1 MEIRNFDISKL
12 TVKDIKTY
20 MLSGEKRVLIK
31 RGVEIATLMDDERAN
46 GFRRLVAE
54 GKAYAPLVVDPLAKE
69 LFLDAVLYC
78 NYLGLTPDEFG
89 EEDFDFVR
97 YNDYYGQLQGLMKT
111 SKDTKLK
118 DALRRMFND
127 YKMFRE
133 AFNETLNATVTAF
146 NYETDIAK
154 DVAVIKAAVATALY
168 ESASGETPDVAEY
181 IKNIRSKQENAEATD
196 TEKTGE

>member
-1 MEIRNFDISKL
+1 
-12 TVKDIKTY
+12 
-20 MLSGEKRVLIK
+20 
-31 RGVEIATLMDDERAN
+31 
-46 GFRRLVAE
+46 
-54 GKAYAPLVVDPLAKE
+54 
-69 LFLDAVLYC
+69 
-78 NYLGLTPDEFG
+78 
-89 EEDFDFVR
+89 
-97 YNDYYGQLQGLMKT
+97 MKT
-111 SKDTKLK
+111 SKDAKLK

-181 IKNIRSKQENAEATD
+181 IKNIRSKQENAEAAD